1 MEVTVT
7 TMSGR
12 SRTDLRRAAQGRAL
26 AERLRAQR
34 MARRLSRAE
43 LAAAS
48 GISARVLS
56 GLESGTT
63 TNPGFFTIA
72 AVAATLGIGMDEL
85 LADVGRAPTG
95 GLVSAGYEG
104 LRIDQFVDA
113 LRACGVQTV
122 ADVRMRPQ
130 SQFKPDFSKT
140 RLTAHLAKAGI
151 EYWHLRALG
160 NPKDN
165 RPPFYD
171 GRVDEG
177 RAVYSG
183 VLDGAEATEQLQQ
196 LFAAAEAER
205 VAVLCLEREEQR
217 CHRQV
222 ILDRARSTPGLSVA
236 PLA

>member
-1 MEVTVT
+1 
-7 TMSGR
+7 MSGR
-12 SRTDLRRAAQGRAL
+12 SRTDLHRAAQGRAL

-34 MARRLSRAE
+34 AERRLTRAE
-43 LAAAS
+43 LASAS
-48 GISARVLS
+48 GVSARVLV

-63 TNPGFFTIA
+63 ANPGFFTIA
-72 AVAATLGIGMDEL
+72 AVAAGLGIPLDEL
-85 LADVGRAPTG
+85 LADVNATPTG

-104 LRIDQFVDA
+104 LRIDQFVHA
-113 LRACGVQTV
+113 LQACGVQTV

-151 EYWHLRALG
+151 EYRHLKALG

-183 VLDGAEATEQLQQ
+183 VLDGTEAAEQLQQ
-196 LFAAAEAER
+196 LFAAAETEK

-222 ILDRARSTPGLSVA
+222 ILDRARSMTGLPVA